1 MEKYRNRKS
10 MILALLELSIYEEK
24 QHVTT
29 EVQNRIPKY
38 YIIDGLAEPKR
49 RQSKNNSKW
58 ENGGLPGKSLLSGT
72 LQECLGNLRRNSRR
86 KKQFK

>member
-38 YIIDGLAEPKR
+38 YIIDGLVEPKR

-58 ENGGLPGKSLLSGT
+58 EMEDFRGRACSVEL
-72 LQECLGNLRRNSRR
+72 CRNVWAT
-86 KKQFK
+86 